1 MLQDDNS
8 MRERRVYR
16 LGDIVRIKTGAFGS
30 FTGRVEGINQSR
42 RLLKVAVEIFGR
54 RAPVKLSF
62 ADVEKIAFTEDH

>member
-1 MLQDDNS
+1 MPQDDNS
-8 MRERRVYR
+8 AAGRRVYR
-16 LGDIVRIKTGAFGS
+16 LGELVRIKAGAFGS

-62 ADVEKIAFTEDH
+62 ADVEKIDFTIDH